1 MQDKNL
7 NIIISATA
15 KGVQEAVGKVGSEIK
30 SGFNKGKDAVK
41 AFNDT
46 VGNGHKAVSALSNGI
61 KTMLAGVV
69 GFAAIKNAVQ
79 IMQNADQAAF
89 NMSTSIAAANREFKN
104 AGSVKE
110 WENTVADLSKEL
122 RIYSD
127 TALEGAISRTIDM
140 TKRLGLSKDQMTEV
154 IKRSA
159 DLGAGKVELE
169 GAIERVTAALRG
181 EAESAEYLG
190 LTLNENYVKAQYEA
204 NKANEKSW
212 ASLTDLEKAQARYTA
227 FLQQSE
233 QFLGRAAAS
242 GDTFAGSLAEIKKEI
257 ENSITNSTDF
267 KDALQKVAEVIKA
280 NSGEIGDIVAKLVTF
295 AAKTLEVAIEWKG
308 LIAALLGTAAVISVV
323 TNLVSLV
330 TGLNAAFTVLTGA
343 SIIPWLVNLG
353 GAIAAVAAQAG
364 LAGTAMKAGLAG
376 AAAWGALKIIE
387 AAKAL
392 YDWRVAAKEA
402 SQAAAE
408 LIRNSD
414 QMMKKFAEF
423 KDFKLPGDITSAA
436 QTDLEQFRKALARA
450 RAYYIALQVKLWQKS
465 QETTI
470 FGTATKEAIAAQK
483 ELTTVNA
490 RLRDIKAD
498 FASLREAASGAAT
511 EMKKPVEVVMATTE
525 QLDEFEKAAK
535 SAYESAKKS
544 AADYAKEV
552 IGWEEKIKY
561 ARLSTEDK
569 VRELGQKGMTDAQTW
584 ADNKLRAEEKFYA
597 AKEALAKGDYEL
609 AEKLAKD
616 AEELYAGLATEVKN
630 TEKGEEVV
638 TQALEDTKEIAV
650 NGVQAVGD
658 FVQELYSKQ
667 KDAAASA
674 RAEWA
679 ATADGIKKQLDEIAK
694 QREANI
700 AITLS
705 GVTDAENTI
714 ARLIK
719 TEYKTIYVRTVK
731 TGSSSSSESSDEDS
745 ELATGGRLPG
755 YGGGDR
761 IRALLEAGEFVV
773 RKEAVKKY
781 GSNLFNALNAMKLN
795 MSNLV
800 RARVGG
806 MISNISVPEINSPR
820 FTYQTGGV
828 VSPASGPAE
837 TLIVRF
843 QAGDVEAPVRITDR
857 DSRMAMKELAKE
869 MAKMRLIYAG

>member
-1 MQDKNL
+1 MPGENL

-15 KGVQEAVGKVGSEIK
+15 KGVQETTRKVSSEIK
-30 SGFNKGKDAVK
+30 SGFNKGREAVQ
-41 AFNDT
+41 AFNST
-46 VGNGHKAVSALSNGI
+46 VGSGQKAISGLAGGI
-61 KTMLAGVV
+61 KSMIAGVI

-79 IMQNADQAAF
+79 IMQDADQAAF
-89 NMSTSIAAANREFKN
+89 NMKTSIAAANREFSN
-104 AGSVKE
+104 AGSVKD

-127 TALEGAISRTIDM
+127 SALKGAISRTIDM

-159 DLGAGKVELE
+159 DLGAGKVNLE

-212 ASLTDLEKAQARYTA
+212 SSLTDLEKAHARYTA

-233 QFLGRAAAS
+233 QFLGRAAQS
-242 GDTFAGSLAEIKKEI
+242 GDTFAGSLHEIKKEI
-257 ENSITNSTDF
+257 ENSIANSADF
-267 KDALQKVAEVIKA
+267 NDALQKVAEVLKT
-280 NSGEIGDIVAKLVTF
+280 NSGEIGAIVASLVTL
-295 AAKTLEVAIEWKG
+295 AAKTLEAAIKWKG
-308 LIAALLGTAAVISVV
+308 LLAALIGTAVVISVV
-323 TNLVSLV
+323 TKLFNLV
-330 TGLNAAFTVLTGA
+330 TGLNAAFAVMTGA
-343 SIIPWLVNLG
+343 SIIPWLVNLKN
-353 GAIAAVAAQAG
+353 AIAAVAVQAG
-364 LAGTAMKAGLAG
+364 LAGIAMKAGLAA
-376 AAAWGALKIIE
+376 AAAWGTLKIIE
-387 AAKAL
+387 AIKAL

-402 SQAAAE
+402 KQAEAE

-414 QMMKKFAEF
+414 QMMRKFAEF

-436 QTDLEQFRKALARA
+436 QTDLEQFRKSLASA
-450 RAYYIALQVKLWQKS
+450 RAYYIALQNKLWQKS

-483 ELTTVNA
+483 ELVTVNA
-490 RLRDIKAD
+490 RLREIKSD
-498 FASLREAASGAAT
+498 FASLGEAASGAAT

-525 QLDEFEKAAK
+525 QLDAFEKAAK

-552 IGWEEKIKY
+552 IGWEDKIKY
-561 ARLSTEDK
+561 AKLSTEDK
-569 VRELGQKGMTDAQTW
+569 IRELGQKGMTDAQVW

-616 AEELYAGLATEVKN
+616 AEELYAGLATEVKS
-630 TEKGEEVV
+630 TEGDDVV

-658 FVQELYSKQ
+658 FVQQLYQEQ
-667 KDAAASA
+667 KNAAASA
-674 RAEWA
+674 QAEWA

-714 ARLIK
+714 AHLIK
-719 TEYKTIYVRTVK
+719 PEYKTIYIRTVK
-731 TGSSSSSESSDEDS
+731 TGSSSSESSGDDS
-745 ELATGGRLPG
+745 EEFATGGRLPG

-806 MISNISVPEINSPR
+806 MISNISVPEINSQR
-820 FTYQTGGV
+820 FAYQTGGV
-828 VSPASGPAE
+828 VSAASGTSE

-843 QAGDVEAPVRITDR
+843 QAGDIEAPVRITDT
-857 DSRMAMKELAKE
+857 DSRKAMKLMAKE
-869 MAKMRLIYAG
+869 MAKMRLIYAR